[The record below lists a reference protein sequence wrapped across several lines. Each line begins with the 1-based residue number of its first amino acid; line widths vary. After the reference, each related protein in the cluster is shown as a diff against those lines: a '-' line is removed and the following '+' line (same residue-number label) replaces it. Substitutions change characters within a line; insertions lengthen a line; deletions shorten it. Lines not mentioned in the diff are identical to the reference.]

1 MVQIPILDLG
11 PAPCLFLSTQAPP
24 TCCSNLRFLA
34 RSNQSA
40 ERAAT
45 LPASEGG
52 SMLEQLFRADP
63 NMFLPWRSQGSREKP
78 TQARGEGVTSTQ
90 KSTSLDLT
98 SDFLLCNIVAIQ
110 RLSVRNPDV
119 WVTTADHS
127 SSNGKQPVS
136 DWTHPR
142 VEWPR
147 LQMPNLT
154 GWQHFEIS
162 VSLCQWTQLVGNS
175 V

>member
-63 NMFLPWRSQGSREKP
+63 NMFYHEEARAAEK
-78 TQARGEGVTSTQ
+78 
-90 KSTSLDLT
+90 
-98 SDFLLCNIVAIQ
+98 
-110 RLSVRNPDV
+110 NPHRHEEKV
-119 WVTTADHS
+119 
-127 SSNGKQPVS
+127 
-136 DWTHPR
+136 
-142 VEWPR
+142 
-147 LQMPNLT
+147 
-154 GWQHFEIS
+154 
-162 VSLCQWTQLVGNS
+162 
-175 V
+175 

>member
-24 TCCSNLRFLA
+24 TCCSNLLFLA

-78 TQARGEGVTSTQ
+78 TQARGEGVTPTQ

-98 SDFLLCNIVAIQ
+98 SDLLLCNIVAIQ
-110 RLSVRNPDV
+110 RLSVRNPRRLG
-119 WVTTADHS
+119 DHCWSQLITWEAAFLWLNS
-127 SSNGKQPVS
+127 SSGRMTKLA
-136 DWTHPR
+136 DA
-142 VEWPR
+142 
-147 LQMPNLT
+147 
-154 GWQHFEIS
+154 
-162 VSLCQWTQLVGNS
+162 
-175 V
+175 